1 MNVVQER
8 THTRLHVR
16 WQQHA
21 RFLIRWN
28 FLTSCLFIRWR
39 ARLGELDKNTRARL
53 GELDKNTR
61 ARLRYKGFLRVFSVP
76 WDGRAGSMG
85 WSAHHSTTGRS
96 AP

>member
-1 MNVVQER
+1 MNVVQEH
-8 THTRLHVR
+8 THTF
-16 WQQHA
+16 A
-21 RFLIRWN
+21 RQMATARTFLDPMEL
-28 FLTSCLFIRWR
+28 FDQLFIYQMAGPPR
-39 ARLGELDKNTRARL
+39 ELDKNTRARL